1 MKKILYTL
9 SVGVL
14 VSSSFFTVLTPTANA
29 VTASDWKAGRII
41 DDGIFTD
48 ANSMS
53 TQEIQNFL
61 NSQNPACDNNG
72 TKSVGYYY
80 NASTGQVRFSWF
92 SGGTWVTTSRA
103 TFANRYNAYNQ
114 TSDANL
120 PFTCL
125 KEYYEVP
132 KTTPGPGL
140 PASNANGAP
149 IPAGAVSAAQLIS
162 DAAKAYNISPK
173 VLLVKLHTESAGPL
187 TTDDWPFRNQY
198 LYAMGAHCPDS
209 GPGGSAN
216 CDSNYAGFSIQ
227 MREAAALLRWYLDN
241 MTQSWWQYKRPYQT
255 NNILWNVA
263 PSGCGGGNVYL
274 ESKASAALYTYT
286 PYQPNQAALNNMYGT
301 GDNCSAYGNRNFW
314 RIFNDWFG
322 TSSLNLKPI
331 RSSAT
336 GSGVYLVENNTKRPF
351 ESVEALYSHG
361 YTWANVVTVPE
372 SSFTSLPL
380 GVPLGINVA
389 AYSGKL
395 IRSSDSGS
403 GVYLVENNTKRPFE
417 SVEALYSHGYTWANV
432 VTVSNAVI
440 AGIPL
445 GSPLG
450 VKTNSLNLKPIRSS
464 ATGSGV
470 YLVENNTKRP
480 FESVEALYSHGYTWA
495 NVVTVPESSFTSL
508 PLGVPLGINVAAYS
522 GKLIRSSDS
531 GSGVYL
537 VENNT
542 KRPFESVEALYSH
555 GYTWANVVTVS
566 NAVIAGIPL
575 GSPLGVKTTPTP
587 SV

>member
-14 VSSSFFTVLTPTANA
+14 VSSSFFTVLIPTANA

-103 TFANRYNAYNQ
+103 TFANRYNTYNQ

-314 RIFNDWFG
+314 RVYSDWFG
-322 TSSLNLKPI
+322 STVRSLI
-331 RSSAT
+331 TTA
-336 GSGVYLVENNTKRPF
+336 GEGVYQMESGLKRPFPNEITFLSYKNKWSSVLTISKSEFDRLPRGATIEYNTHFRDGILVKSPKGGIYIVENGFKRPFRNEGTYLSYGYSWVDALSISDLEISLIPEGSPLEYNPHLRDDLLLMSRLGGIYRVENGYKRPFPNELVFISNHYSWGGIASISEAELSIIPDGVPMEYNVHYRDGILVRSPAGGIFVIDSGTKRPF
-351 ESVEALYSHG
+351 PNEETYFSYSYKFTDAL
-361 YTWANVVTVPE
+361 
-372 SSFTSLPL
+372 L
-380 GVPLGINVA
+380 
-389 AYSGKL
+389 
-395 IRSSDSGS
+395 
-403 GVYLVENNTKRPFE
+403 
-417 SVEALYSHGYTWANV
+417 
-432 VTVSNAVI
+432 VSN
-440 AGIPL
+440 
-445 GSPLG
+445 
-450 VKTNSLNLKPIRSS
+450 TELNLIP
-464 ATGSGV
+464 SGM
-470 YLVENNTKRP
+470 P
-480 FESVEALYSHGYTWA
+480 M
-495 NVVTVPESSFTSL
+495 PM
-508 PLGVPLGINVAAYS
+508 
-522 GKLIRSSDS
+522 
-531 GSGVYL
+531 
-537 VENNT
+537 
-542 KRPFESVEALYSH
+542 
-555 GYTWANVVTVS
+555 
-566 NAVIAGIPL
+566 
-575 GSPLGVKTTPTP
+575 KTPN
-587 SV
+587 

>member
-9 SVGVL
+9 YVGVL

-61 NSQNPACDNNG
+61 NAQNPACDNNG

-162 DAAKAYNISPK
+162 DAAKAYNISPR

-255 NNILWNVA
+255 NNILWNVVER
-263 PSGCGGGNVYL
+263 GCGGSNVYI
-274 ESKASAALYTYT
+274 ESKATAALYTYT

-314 RIFNDWFG
+314 RVYNDWFG
-322 TSSLNLKPI
+322 VASYELKPVKV
-331 RSSAT
+331 SAP
-336 GSGVYLVENNTKRPF
+336 GSGVYLIENSVKRPF
-351 ESVEALYSHG
+351 DSVEALYSHG
-361 YTWANVVTVPE
+361 YTWNNVITIPDSVLN
-372 SSFTSLPL
+372 SIPL
-380 GVPLGINVA
+380 GASLGLNVA
-389 AYSGKL
+389 AYEGKL
-395 IRSSDSGS
+395 IKGTQAGAGIYLVEKGVKRPFDSVEAFTSNGYKWTSVISVSDYVLVSIPPGSIVTVKTTSYELKPVKVSAPGS
-403 GVYLVENNTKRPFE
+403 GVYLIENSVKRPFD
-417 SVEALYSHGYTWANV
+417 SVEALYSHGYTWNNV
-432 VTVSNAVI
+432 ITIPDSVLNS
-440 AGIPL
+440 IPL
-445 GSPLG
+445 GASLG
-450 VKTNSLNLKPIRSS
+450 L
-464 ATGSGV
+464 
-470 YLVENNTKRP
+470 
-480 FESVEALYSHGYTWA
+480 
-495 NVVTVPESSFTSL
+495 
-508 PLGVPLGINVAAYS
+508 NVAAYE
-522 GKLIRSSDS
+522 GKLIK
-531 GSGVYL
+531 GTQAGAGIYL
-537 VENNT
+537 VEKGV
-542 KRPFESVEALYSH
+542 KRPFDSVEAFTSN
-555 GYTWANVVTVS
+555 GYKWTSVISVS
-566 NAVIAGIPL
+566 DYVLVSIPP
-575 GSPLGVKTTPTP
+575 GSIVSILN
-587 SV
+587 

>member
-61 NSQNPACDNNG
+61 NAQNPACDNNG

-132 KTTPGPGL
+132 KTAPGPGL

-255 NNILWNVA
+255 NNILWNVVER
-263 PSGCGGGNVYL
+263 GCGFGSYPVYL
-274 ESKASAALYTYT
+274 PPEQLTALTLYFCMDTVANRTLSFGRVASEVTEFL
-286 PYQPNQAALNNMYGT
+286 
-301 GDNCSAYGNRNFW
+301 
-314 RIFNDWFG
+314 
-322 TSSLNLKPI
+322 PI
-331 RSSAT
+331 LDR
-336 GSGVYLVENNTKRPF
+336 LRPF
-351 ESVEALYSHG
+351 MDAHPVR
-361 YTWANVVTVPE
+361 
-372 SSFTSLPL
+372 
-380 GVPLGINVA
+380 NVA
-389 AYSGKL
+389 LCHFSTRPL
-395 IRSSDSGS
+395 
-403 GVYLVENNTKRPFE
+403 RPFLML
-417 SVEALYSHGYTWANV
+417 SWQV
-432 VTVSNAVI
+432 
-440 AGIPL
+440 
-445 GSPLG
+445 
-450 VKTNSLNLKPIRSS
+450 
-464 ATGSGV
+464 
-470 YLVENNTKRP
+470 
-480 FESVEALYSHGYTWA
+480 
-495 NVVTVPESSFTSL
+495 L
-508 PLGVPLGINVAAYS
+508 P
-522 GKLIRSSDS
+522 
-531 GSGVYL
+531 
-537 VENNT
+537 
-542 KRPFESVEALYSH
+542 
-555 GYTWANVVTVS
+555 
-566 NAVIAGIPL
+566 
-575 GSPLGVKTTPTP
+575 
-587 SV
+587 